1 MSRLTKFLVFS
12 VLLVFMLACATVT
25 QPIKDAQN
33 LAGTAQSFVT
43 SLPVETFQALATQ
56 AATQI
61 SASTLE
67 AIPSSLPDFEGYFN
81 PQGTPASDW
90 KGIPIM
96 AQATAGQEFT
106 DTSTYSFKADASIK
120 EVQDF
125 YNAQLVEQG
134 WSSLFSMPGDANGAI
149 LAFQKDNNV
158 LTVTI
163 VDQNGSVVVVLTM
176 A

>member
-1 MSRLTKFLVFS
+1 
-12 VLLVFMLACATVT
+12 MLACATVT

-33 LAGTAQSFVT
+33 LAGTAQSFAT
-43 SLPVETFQALATQ
+43 ALPIETLQSLATQ

-81 PQGTPASDW
+81 PQGTPASEW

-96 AQATAGQEFT
+96 SQATAGQEFT
-106 DTSTYSFKADASIK
+106 DTNTYSFKADASVK
-120 EVQDF
+120 DVQDF
-125 YNAQLVEQG
+125 YNAQLVEEG
-134 WSSLFSMPGDANGAI
+134 WSSLFSMPGSANGAV

-163 VDQNGSVVVVLTM
+163 VDQNGSVIVVLTM

>member
-1 MSRLTKFLVFS
+1 MSRLTKFLLLS